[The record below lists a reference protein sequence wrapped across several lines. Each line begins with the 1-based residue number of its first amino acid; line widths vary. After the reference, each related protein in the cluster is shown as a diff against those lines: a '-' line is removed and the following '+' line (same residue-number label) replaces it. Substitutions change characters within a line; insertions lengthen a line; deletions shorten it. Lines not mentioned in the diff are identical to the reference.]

1 MDSLEDL
8 EGEEREREGMV
19 RRIKRREKEERNKIE
34 LNHRRMLLKIH
45 KKL

>member
-8 EGEEREREGMV
+8 EGEGEEREGMV
-19 RRIKRREKEERNKIE
+19 TRIKRREREKSKMK
-34 LNHRRMLLKIH
+34 LNHRRMLLRIH